1 MQGGR
6 YPLSLF
12 AFKPLGQAARRD
24 ARRRSG
30 KWLNER
36 CSRRLCRTVA
46 DHENGGLRSLPH
58 ARTARDRH
66 GDTSFRRI
74 DASLTTADLAY
85 DDAHYDH
92 ACVDRD
98 LNCVFPVDRLAALA
112 REGRI
117 AGMTAEHFSMGY
129 SQALRELRETT
140 VPQIARAGSAA
151 RPDAVLLTGG

>member
-1 MQGGR
+1 ME
-6 YPLSLF
+6 
-12 AFKPLGQAARRD
+12 KPLELSRYCVPFTPFVKPLEESLVCLVTTAAVRARND
-24 ARRRSG
+24 APF
-30 KWLNER
+30 NVE
-36 CSRRLCRTVA
+36 
-46 DHENGGLRSLPH
+46 
-58 ARTARDRH
+58 
-66 GDTSFRRI
+66 GDNTFRKI
-74 DASLTTADLAY
+74 DGSLTTADLAY

-140 VPQIARAGSAA
+140 IPQLARAVSAA
-151 RPDAVLLTGG
+151 RPDAVILTGG